1 MTRHLTAFLAAMLLC
16 QFQASA
22 DEPGALPSDPSAASA
37 ESPQPVAGEVVRA
50 AFTSAVVDR
59 EPVDSIL
66 TLGNGESHVYCF
78 TELRGLAG
86 QRVTHRWEY
95 EGKVMAEV
103 SFDVGGWRWR
113 VWSRKNLR
121 PEWHG
126 RWRVSVVDASG
137 RVLAQRDLAYESAQ
151 AFENPAA
158 TLTAA
163 RP

>member
-1 MTRHLTAFLAAMLLC
+1 MTRYFFALLAAMLLW
-16 QFQASA
+16 QIQASA
-22 DEPGALPSDPSAASA
+22 DEPGALRSDPPAAGA
-37 ESPQPVAGEVVRA
+37 ESAQPAEGEVVRA

-126 RWRVSVVDASG
+126 HWRVSVVDEAG
-137 RVLAQRDLAYESAQ
+137 RVLAQRDLSYESAQ
-151 AFENPAA
+151 AFETPAA